1 MKNIFGLLVI
11 ILMSFFIVG
20 CSTQDSFIIKTSLT
34 EDEIIAEEG
43 ELSGGDSDYTLDGAD
58 GFSILDGVDGLDGLT
73 ATFTDTS
80 GGRSTTYTS
89 DGIDSGILPQ
99 AGQMTASVWNDLK
112 NYDFY
117 LSLFENN
124 QDELDGIFD
133 QFFESGVFD
142 TLNMVDVTVQY
153 GTENLKGVVVE
164 LVNGT
169 EEVIYRAITNANGQA
184 FLFPKSNQL
193 ASIENIVIN
202 YESETIIQSYSYS
215 EDNDSISI
223 EFINNVEQEDVI
235 EIMFVIDTTGSMT
248 DEMSYLKSE
257 IDYVIS
263 QVNISNPTSEIR
275 LALLFYR
282 DQHDDYL
289 TKYFD
294 FTIDIEQQ
302 KINLSAQFAGGGGDF
317 EEAVEVALNEAVN
330 KNWSEGNTTKLIFH
344 VLDAPPHDTQ
354 EIMDIYFNAIYSAS
368 EKGIRIIPVASSGI
382 DKHTEYLLRNEAMM
396 TGGTYIFITGHSG
409 IGGEHIDATVG
420 ETEVEYLND
429 VMIRLINEYHTGV
442 EGEII
447 PYSSGNQ
454 E

>member
-1 MKNIFGLLVI
+1 MKNIFVLLLVI
-11 ILMSFFIVG
+11 LTSFFIVG
-20 CSTQDSFIIKTSLT
+20 CSTQDSFIPKTSLT
-34 EDEIIAEEG
+34 EDEIIVDEG
-43 ELSGGDSDYTLDGAD
+43 ELSVGDYDYSLEGIDGLV
-58 GFSILDGVDGLDGLT
+58 GFDGLD
-73 ATFTDTS
+73 ATFTITS
-80 GGRSTTYTS
+80 GGIGKTYSS
-89 DGIDSGILPQ
+89 DSVVSGTLPQ
-99 AGQMTASVWNDLK
+99 AGQLSASVWNDLK

-124 QDELDGIFD
+124 QDDLDGIFK
-133 QFFESGVFD
+133 QFLDSGVFD

-153 GTENLKGVVVE
+153 DNENLKGVVIE
-164 LVNGT
+164 LVNDT
-169 EEVIYRAITNANGQA
+169 EEVIYRAITNANGKA
-184 FLFPKSNQL
+184 FLFPKTYQL
-193 ASIENIVIN
+193 DSIVNIVIT
-202 YESETIIQSYSYS
+202 YESETITQSYSYS
-215 EDNDSISI
+215 KDNNSISV
-223 EFINNVEQEDVI
+223 EFISDVEQEDVI

-294 FTIDIEQQ
+294 FTTDIEQQ

-354 EIMDIYFNAIYSAS
+354 EIMDTYFNAIYNAS
-368 EKGIRIIPVASSGI
+368 EKGIRIIPIASSGI

-396 TGGTYIFITGHSG
+396 TGGTYVFITGHSG
-409 IGGEHIDATVG
+409 IGGDHIDATVG